1 MTTNVAAREY
11 SAEDLAL
18 FEEIKNGRTFD
29 KGDELPPLYKKHLMN
44 LLWMQGDSEYA
55 GALGYMPWIEKA
67 PDIKEKVLVA
77 QITKDEMRHS
87 QVIYKMLRDL
97 GEDPEAHIE
106 NTDMGW
112 KLEEDDINIGYNRV
126 KNDFRVNIF
135 YYQIKYWE
143 DFILFNFLM
152 DRAAGHQLEDTL
164 HSSYNPWKKGI
175 EGIYKEEVF
184 HVTHG
189 DTNIKKLCSDPERL
203 KFVQERLNIWWPRV
217 MNVFGKTI
225 GGANDIYVR
234 LGLKKRTNKEVRDFF
249 VNEIQEKCKEV
260 GLTIPEW
267 SEEENL
273 AIKYQ

>member
-1 MTTNVAAREY
+1 MTSNAAERQYTPEEEKLF
-11 SAEDLAL
+11 SEIAE
-18 FEEIKNGRTFD
+18 GRSFD

-44 LLWMQGDSEYA
+44 LLWMQGDSEYS

-67 PDIKEKVLVA
+67 PDVKEKVLVA

-97 GEDPEAHIE
+97 GEDPEKHIE

-112 KLEEDDINIGYNRV
+112 KLEEDDVNIGFKRMKDDY
-126 KNDFRVNIF
+126 RVNIF

-164 HSSYNPWKKGI
+164 HSSYLPWKKGI

-189 DTNIKKLCSDPERL
+189 DTNIKKLCQDPEKR
-203 KFVQERLNIWWPRV
+203 KFVQERLNLWWPRV

-225 GGANDIYVR
+225 GGANEIYVK
-234 LGLKKRTNKEVRDFF
+234 LGLKKRTNKEVRDIF
-249 VNEIQEKCKEV
+249 VKEINDLCEQV
-260 GLTIPEW
+260 GLVVPDW
-267 SEEENL
+267 KEEDYISIN
-273 AIKYQ
+273 